1 MTDKEYKGSFGN
13 YDHVLRLQNSVNTVT
28 IIDLHALNECI
39 FIVCKLHLNQPVKNK
54 KYDMHW

>member
-1 MTDKEYKGSFGN
+1 MTDKGFFGN
-13 YDHVLRLQNSVNTVT
+13 YDHVLRLQNSVNIVK
-28 IIDLHALNECI
+28 IIDLYALNECI